1 MGTMKDRIE
10 NMERKA
16 EILNI
21 KFTLIELLVVIAIV
35 AILASLL
42 LPALNAV
49 REKANVTR
57 CINGK
62 KQIVVAYLSYA
73 GDYGAGPTMKYSTFY
88 YGGGGYAGTHQYI
101 SESGNPAKFNRGGL
115 LLQGKYLMVADVY
128 YCPFLQGKG
137 DDRFFK
143 TDGHLEHLR
152 TTIKTNINSG
162 WGILDGNLYRDMEDG
177 KGSPIVLERFG
188 NKAIIADMFT
198 KPVNS
203 RFDKGHNLKGW
214 TVGYSDGCVKE
225 NAVYK
230 QLAAIVPGDNNGDSF
245 VKQQWEIFDQC
256 R

>member
-152 TTIKTNINSG
+152 TTIKTNIN
-162 WGILDGNLYRDMEDG
+162 GIYLSFIKMRKSM
-177 KGSPIVLERFG
+177 K
-188 NKAIIADMFT
+188 K
-198 KPVNS
+198 
-203 RFDKGHNLKGW
+203 
-214 TVGYSDGCVKE
+214 TVK
-225 NAVYK
+225 N
-230 QLAAIVPGDNNGDSF
+230 
-245 VKQQWEIFDQC
+245 
-256 R
+256 